1 MDGIIQKW
9 ITDYCLGEI
18 TREDFERLQLWM
30 RENDKNQKVFES
42 YLRVHKESREVA
54 FLVRLDKEKSWKQI
68 SGRLQKS
75 RYLSFSFY
83 RRMAVVASVF
93 LVLGIGMYYFISSS
107 PTRVP
112 ENFSVNIQPGD
123 LKATLI
129 MASGEEIALNRG
141 RFLNVVEKDGTEIY
155 QDSSTALVYEG
166 IADDRHGMSGAEEAA
181 PFNTIRVPLGGEFHL
196 TLADG
201 TRVWLNSQSELRFP
215 TRFNG
220 EKREVYMEGEV
231 YLEVKR
237 DEERPFIVY
246 AGETEIRVLGT
257 SFNVKAYAEEG
268 EVVTTLL
275 SGKVSVGVGE
285 RSTKLD
291 PGKQAIWNRKED
303 RISVREVDASRYIS
317 WTKGVFEFEDLS
329 LAEITLQLSRWY
341 DIQFVFEDEDCA
353 ERRFTGGVKR
363 YAPLVN
369 FLEIME
375 QTTNVKFEYAGKN
388 IVIKSH

>member
-1 MDGIIQKW
+1 
-9 ITDYCLGEI
+9 
-18 TREDFERLQLWM
+18 
-30 RENDKNQKVFES
+30 
-42 YLRVHKESREVA
+42 
-54 FLVRLDKEKSWKQI
+54 
-68 SGRLQKS
+68 
-75 RYLSFSFY
+75 
-83 RRMAVVASVF
+83 
-93 LVLGIGMYYFISSS
+93 
-107 PTRVP
+107 
-112 ENFSVNIQPGD
+112 
-123 LKATLI
+123 
-129 MASGEEIALNRG
+129 
-141 RFLNVVEKDGTEIY
+141 
-155 QDSSTALVYEG
+155 
-166 IADDRHGMSGAEEAA
+166 
-181 PFNTIRVPLGGEFHL
+181 
-196 TLADG
+196 
-201 TRVWLNSQSELRFP
+201 
-215 TRFNG
+215 
-220 EKREVYMEGEV
+220 MEGEV

>member
-1 MDGIIQKW
+1 M
-9 ITDYCLGEI
+9 
-18 TREDFERLQLWM
+18 
-30 RENDKNQKVFES
+30 
-42 YLRVHKESREVA
+42 
-54 FLVRLDKEKSWKQI
+54 DKEKSGNRFPEDSEPVI
-68 SGRLQKS
+68 YHFLFIENGGC
-75 RYLSFSFY
+75 
-83 RRMAVVASVF
+83 VASVL

-129 MASGEEIALNRG
+129 LASGEEIALNRG

-329 LAEITLQLSRWY
+329 LAEIILANCPVGM
-341 DIQFVFEDEDCA
+341 DIRSC
-353 ERRFTGGVKR
+353 
-363 YAPLVN
+363 
-369 FLEIME
+369 
-375 QTTNVKFEYAGKN
+375 
-388 IVIKSH
+388 